1 MTQRYLT
8 LTVISPLEGGRGFV
22 NVEFGSRTRR
32 GLPWRSSGENSA
44 LPVQGT
50 WVPSLYWELRLH
62 KPWSWGK
69 KNKTE
74 KSLNVTFVNILLNR
88 RQRLYILQGWC
99 CKFTRESAVVALF
112 LDPRHLC
119 QAGTE
124 PLERLSPPEM
134 LVAGR
139 SWAVWPLRFPWNLVS
154 VLAPQGCL

>member
-62 KPWSWGK
+62 KPLSWGK
-69 KNKTE
+69 KKKKNRKKPERHICKHSLKQKTE
-74 KSLNVTFVNILLNR
+74 TVNSS
-88 RQRLYILQGWC
+88 G
-99 CKFTRESAVVALF
+99 
-112 LDPRHLC
+112 
-119 QAGTE
+119 
-124 PLERLSPPEM
+124 
-134 LVAGR
+134 LV
-139 SWAVWPLRFPWNLVS
+139 L
-154 VLAPQGCL
+154 